1 MTRTWS
7 ILLALCLSTA
17 GVLMGQGLDTTA
29 SKTDWEEINFEF
41 DSDVLTDGYP
51 SLLRLADL
59 LATNS
64 DYTVELIGHADF
76 RGPEQYN
83 DGLGSRRAATVKAF
97 LLKYGARD
105 AQISTR
111 SQGEAVPEAT
121 NDSPEG
127 RFMNRRV
134 VIVARNG
141 DGQLVSDGGVGDAIS
156 GIERLV
162 KQQEDCCNRILA
174 KLSMLDDIM
183 DLLKGLQ
190 RENEQ
195 LKADVAELK
204 ARPAGGPGQPGQ
216 SGQPGGTGQ
225 PGSQLAGGTSPAG
238 AEQIASAV
246 RDELEEHDQSKL
258 GKYATFNLDAGPTAR
273 TGNLS
278 VTGRGRVFVPFAQ
291 HHALQT
297 QGEYMHFLGRDEGQF
312 DLGLV
317 SRWGDVQLG
326 GFSSFK
332 YVKFSEFENG
342 GGLGQGAVT
351 LDYIFNRGR
360 IGLFGTKSFMDGA
373 VVNRALLRRNV
384 IEESYLD
391 VVDQF
396 GFSTAVAAWGPT
408 YFEGNLGA
416 MFRDGG
422 GNKPGGMLR
431 YVHPLNSAQTVA
443 LTIEG
448 GLNETMIRGQNDG
461 RFVVGLQLG
470 KWLSPKNY
478 RTESQGAPVPVDI
491 PRVRYEVL
499 KRQIRTGNDSPVADA
514 GPDLSGVAAGAVT
527 LDGSGSYDP
536 DGDPMTYQWTQIG
549 GDAVELT
556 GADSAKASFTA
567 EEGKDYFF
575 RLTVRD
581 DQGGVGTD
589 RVTVSA
595 AKAPEIIIKRFRAE
609 PGTVAPGDLVN
620 ITWEVQGADQV
631 EISGI
636 GVVGSSGQ
644 SSLPITETTVFTLTA
659 RKGDQTVSESQ
670 TVQVSAQA
678 LPKIAQFGAAP
689 STIDSGQTSIL
700 SWQVDGADS
709 VEISGIG
716 TVAASGSM
724 PVQPT
729 STTSYTLT
737 ATNSVGDASSVT
749 TVSVRGSV
757 RIISFTSD
765 KPTINKPGEPAQ
777 LSWVVE
783 GAERVEL
790 VNFGQ
795 VQATGSQT
803 VNPNGQ
809 TLYTLIA
816 YGSSG
821 EATATV
827 VIDVEIEN
835 RSPIASAWAEFA
847 VIGQEGD
854 TSGFG
859 VLHGEGSYDPDTD
872 PITYEWRPV
881 GTRQAR
887 VLDPNSVSPTVEFLG
902 GFGKYEFELKV
913 TDDKGFSGYTIVTIS
928 WLTAAGVPIF

>member
-17 GVLMGQGLDTTA
+17 GVLLGQGLDTTA

-41 DSDVLTDGYP
+41 DSEILSDGYP

-83 DGLGSRRAATVKAF
+83 EGLGDRRAATVKAF
-97 LLKYGARD
+97 LVKYGARD
-105 AQISTR
+105 AQITTR
-111 SQGEAVPEAT
+111 SQGESVPEAT
-121 NDSPEG
+121 NDSAEG

-162 KQQEDCCNRILA
+162 QQQEDCCNRIMEKLA
-174 KLSMLDDIM
+174 MLDDIL
-183 DLLKGLQ
+183 DLLQGLKQ
-190 RENEQ
+190 ENEQ

-216 SGQPGGTGQ
+216 PGAAGQ
-225 PGSQLAGGTSPAG
+225 PGSQLAG

-246 RDELEEHDQSKL
+246 RDELEEFDRSKL

-273 TGNLS
+273 TGDLS

-297 QGEYMHFLGRDEGQF
+297 QAEYMHFLGRDEGQF

-351 LDYIFNRGR
+351 LDYIFDRGR
-360 IGLFGTKSFMDGA
+360 VGLFGTKSFMDGA

-384 IEESYLD
+384 FEESYLD

-416 MFRDGG
+416 MFREGG
-422 GNKPGGMLR
+422 GNKPGGMIR
-431 YVHPLNSAQTVA
+431 YIHPLNSAQTVA

-461 RFVVGLQLG
+461 RLVVGLQLG

-478 RTESQGAPVPVDI
+478 RSESQGAPVPVDI

-499 KRQIRTGNDSPVADA
+499 TRQVRTGNDSPVADA
-514 GPDLSGVAAGAVT
+514 GPDLAGVAAGVVT

-536 DGDPMTYQWTQIG
+536 DGDPLTYQWTQIG
-549 GDAVELT
+549 GDAVELS
-556 GADSAKASFTA
+556 GADSATASFTA
-567 EEGKDYFF
+567 EEGQDYFF

-595 AKAPEIIIKRFRAE
+595 ATAPEIIIKRFRAE
-609 PGTVAPGDLVN
+609 PGTVAPGELVT
-620 ITWEVQGADQV
+620 ITWDVEGADEV

-644 SSLPITETTVFTLTA
+644 SSLPISETTVFTLTA
-659 RKGDQTVSESQ
+659 RAGDQTVSESQ
-670 TVQVSAQA
+670 TVQVADQA
-678 LPKIAQFGAAP
+678 LPKIINFSAAP

-700 SWQVDGADS
+700 SWQVEGADS
-709 VEISGIG
+709 VQISGIG

-724 PVQPT
+724 SVQPT
-729 STTSYTLT
+729 STASYTLT
-737 ATNSVGDASSVT
+737 ATNEVGDASSVT

-765 KPTINKPGEPAQ
+765 KPTINKPGDPAV

-816 YGSSG
+816 HGSSG

-827 VIDVEIEN
+827 IIDVEIEN
-835 RSPIASAWAEFA
+835 RSPIASAWADFA
-847 VIGQEGD
+847 VVGVEGD
-854 TSGFG
+854 ASGFG

-872 PITYEWRPV
+872 PITFEWRPV
-881 GTRQAR
+881 GSRQAR
-887 VLDPNSVSPTVEFLG
+887 VLDPTSKTPTVEFLG

-913 TDDKGFSGYTIVTIS
+913 TDDKGFSGYTIVSIN
-928 WLTAAGVPIF
+928 WLTAAGVPVF

>member
-1 MTRTWS
+1 MTRTLS
-7 ILLALCLSTA
+7 LLLALCLSTA

-41 DSDVLTDGYP
+41 DSDILSDGYP

-76 RGPEQYN
+76 RGTEQYN
-83 DGLGSRRAATVKAF
+83 DGLGERRAATVKAF
-97 LLKYGARD
+97 LVKYGARD
-105 AQISTR
+105 TQITTR
-111 SQGEAVPEAT
+111 SQGEATPGAT

-162 KQQEDCCNRILA
+162 QQQEDCCNRIME

-183 DLLKGLQ
+183 DLLRNLQ

-216 SGQPGGTGQ
+216 PGGAGQ
-225 PGSQLAGGTSPAG
+225 PGSQTAG
-238 AEQIASAV
+238 AEQLASVV
-246 RDELEEHDQSKL
+246 RDELEEFDRSKL

-278 VTGRGRVFVPFAQ
+278 VTGRGRVFLPFAQ

-297 QGEYMHFLGRDEGQF
+297 QAEYMHFLGRDEGQF

-317 SRWGDVQLG
+317 SRWGNLQLG

-332 YVKFSEFENG
+332 YVKFSEFQNG
-342 GGLGQGAVT
+342 GGMGQGAAT

-360 IGLFGTKSFMDGA
+360 VGLFGTKSFMDGA
-373 VVNRALLRRNV
+373 VLNRALLRRNV
-384 IEESYLD
+384 MEESYLD

-408 YFEGNLGA
+408 YFEGNVGA
-416 MFRDGG
+416 LFREDGG
-422 GNKPGGMLR
+422 TRPGGMIR

-448 GLNETMIRGQNDG
+448 GLNETMLRGQNDG
-461 RFVVGLQLG
+461 RVVVGLQLG

-478 RTESQGAPVPVDI
+478 STESQGAPVPVDI

-499 KRQIRTGNDSPVADA
+499 TREVRTGNDSPVADA
-514 GPDLSGVAAGAVT
+514 GGDLAGIAAGVVT

-536 DGDPMTYQWTQIG
+536 DEDPITYQWTQIG
-549 GDAVELT
+549 GDTVELS
-556 GADSAKASFTA
+556 GADTATASFTA

-595 AKAPEIIIKRFRAE
+595 AQAPEIIINRFRAE
-609 PGTVAPGDLVN
+609 PGTVAPGDLVT
-620 ITWEVQGADQV
+620 ITWDVEGADEV

-644 SSLPITETTVFTLTA
+644 SSLPISETTTFTLTA
-659 RKGDQTVSESQ
+659 RAGDQTISESQ
-670 TVQVSAQA
+670 TVQVGAQGV
-678 LPKIAQFGAAP
+678 PTIVEFGAAP
-689 STIDSGQTSIL
+689 STIDGGQTSIL
-700 SWQVDGADS
+700 SWQVEGADT

-716 TVAASGSM
+716 TVEASGSM
-724 PVQPT
+724 SVQPT

-737 ATNSVGDASSVT
+737 ARNGAGDASSIT

-757 RIISFTSD
+757 RIIEFKSD
-765 KPTINKPGEPAQ
+765 KPTVQDPGDPAV

-783 GAERVEL
+783 GADRVEL
-790 VNFGQ
+790 VNYGQ

-827 VIDVEIEN
+827 VVDVEIEN
-835 RSPIASAWAEFA
+835 RSPIASAWADFA
-847 VIGQEGD
+847 VVGQPGD
-854 TSGFG
+854 TSGLG
-859 VLHGEGSYDPDTD
+859 VLHGEGSYDPDND
-872 PITYEWRPV
+872 PITFEWRAV
-881 GTRQAR
+881 GTRESR
-887 VLDPNSVSPTVEFLG
+887 VLEATSETPTVEFSG
-902 GFGKYEFELKV
+902 GFGEYVFELKV
-913 TDDKGFSGYTIVTIS
+913 TDDKGFSGITTVKIN
-928 WLTAAGVPIF
+928 WLPPGLVPSPAP

>member
-1 MTRTWS
+1 M
-7 ILLALCLSTA
+7 
-17 GVLMGQGLDTTA
+17 
-29 SKTDWEEINFEF
+29 
-41 DSDVLTDGYP
+41 
-51 SLLRLADL
+51 
-59 LATNS
+59 
-64 DYTVELIGHADF
+64 
-76 RGPEQYN
+76 
-83 DGLGSRRAATVKAF
+83 
-97 LLKYGARD
+97 
-105 AQISTR
+105 
-111 SQGEAVPEAT
+111 
-121 NDSPEG
+121 
-127 RFMNRRV
+127 
-134 VIVARNG
+134 
-141 DGQLVSDGGVGDAIS
+141 
-156 GIERLV
+156 
-162 KQQEDCCNRILA
+162 
-174 KLSMLDDIM
+174 
-183 DLLKGLQ
+183 
-190 RENEQ
+190 
-195 LKADVAELK
+195 
-204 ARPAGGPGQPGQ
+204 
-216 SGQPGGTGQ
+216 
-225 PGSQLAGGTSPAG
+225 
-238 AEQIASAV
+238 V
-246 RDELEEHDQSKL
+246 RDELEEFDRSKL

-278 VTGRGRVFVPFAQ
+278 VTGRGRVFLPFAQ
-291 HHALQT
+291 HHALQS
-297 QGEYMHFLGRDEGQF
+297 QAEYMHFLGRDEGQF

-317 SRWGDVQLG
+317 NRWGDVQLG

-351 LDYIFNRGR
+351 LDYIFDRGR
-360 IGLFGTKSFMDGA
+360 VGVFGTKAFMEGA
-373 VVNRALLRRNV
+373 VLNRALLRRNV
-384 IEESYLD
+384 VEESYLD

-408 YFEGNLGA
+408 YFEGNVGA

-422 GNKPGGMLR
+422 GSKPGGMIR

-448 GLNETMIRGQNDG
+448 GLNETMLRGQNDG

-499 KRQIRTGNDSPVADA
+499 TRQVRTGNDSPVADA
-514 GPDLSGVAAGAVT
+514 GPDLSGVAAGVVT
-527 LDGSGSYDP
+527 LDGSGSFDP
-536 DGDPMTYQWTQIG
+536 DGDPITYQWTQIG
-549 GDAVELT
+549 GSVVELS
-556 GADSAKASFTA
+556 GADTATASFTA
-567 EEGKDYFF
+567 EEGEDYFF

-595 AKAPEIIIKRFRAE
+595 ATAPEIIIKRFRAE
-609 PGTVAPGDLVN
+609 PGTVAPGELVN
-620 ITWEVQGADQV
+620 ITWDVEGADQV
-631 EISGI
+631 EITGI

-644 SSLPITETTVFTLTA
+644 SSLPISETTVFTLTA
-659 RKGDQTVSESQ
+659 RAGDQTVSESQ
-670 TVQVSAQA
+670 TVQVSAEA
-678 LPKIAQFGAAP
+678 LPTIVQFGAAP

-700 SWQVDGADS
+700 SWQVEGADS

-737 ATNSVGDASSVT
+737 ATNEVGDASSVT

-757 RIISFTSD
+757 RIIEFTSD
-765 KPTINKPGEPAQ
+765 KPTIQEPGDPAL

-795 VQATGSQT
+795 VQPTGSQT

-827 VIDVEIEN
+827 IIDVEIEN
-835 RSPIASAWAEFA
+835 RSPIASAWANFA
-847 VIGQEGD
+847 VFGQEGD
-854 TSGFG
+854 TTGSG
-859 VLHGEGSYDPDTD
+859 VLHGEGSYDPDAD
-872 PITYEWRPV
+872 PITFEWRPV
-881 GTRQAR
+881 GNRQAR
-887 VLDPNSVSPTVEFLG
+887 VLDPTSQTPTVEFQG
-902 GFGKYEFELKV
+902 GFGEYSFELKV
-913 TDDKGFSGYTIVTIS
+913 TDDKGFSGFTIVKIN
-928 WLTAAGVPIF
+928 WLEEWATPVN